1 MEQFDVVII
10 GAGPVGLS
18 AAIAAKRKGLSYVIL
33 EKGIIANSIFH
44 FPTNMVF
51 FTTADLLEIGGH
63 PFPSTARKPTRQ
75 MALDYYRLIV
85 KNENLNVRL
94 FHRVDRIDGEEGDF
108 HIFGTRTSFHQ
119 SQQFEMGCKA
129 VVVATGYF
137 DNPLGLGGIPGEDG
151 PNVSYYF
158 TDPHPFFG
166 LDVVIVG
173 AGNSG
178 AEAALELYRHGAN
191 VTLVHRH
198 PKPRDTIKYWV
209 APDLLNRIAE
219 GSIKAVMP
227 AEVTEIQLDGVVVNT
242 PEGVKKIVADHV
254 FVLTGFRPN
263 IKMLK
268 ALGIQMDSNGVASLT
283 TAYESSRH
291 GLFLVGSVGFGKY
304 TNAVFI
310 ENGREHAFIAIDEIA
325 KRLVNPNY
333 TPIRFPLEMKLKQV
347 NT

>member
-1 MEQFDVVII
+1 MEKFDVVII

-18 AAIAAKRKGLSYVIL
+18 AAISAKRHGLNYVVI
-33 EKGIIANSIFH
+33 EKGVIANSIYH

-51 FTTADLLEIGGH
+51 FTTAELLEIGGH

-85 KNENLNVRL
+85 KNENLHVRL
-94 FHRVDRIDGEEGDF
+94 KHRVDRIRGEEGNF
-108 HIFGTRTSFHQ
+108 HIIGTNTRYHREVP
-119 SQQFEMGCKA
+119 FEIEAKF
-129 VVVATGYF
+129 VVMATGYF
-137 DNPLGLGGIPGEDG
+137 DNPVGLGGIPGEDG

-158 TDPHPFFG
+158 SDPHPFFG
-166 LDVVIVG
+166 LDVVVVG

-198 PKPRDTIKYWV
+198 PKPRETIKYWV

-219 GSIKAVMP
+219 GSINALMPGEVMTI
-227 AEVTEIQLDGVVVNT
+227 EMDHVLVKT
-242 PEGVKKIVADHV
+242 PEGLKNVPADHI

-263 IKMLK
+263 IRLLE
-268 ALGIQMDSNGVASLT
+268 ALGVEMDSNGVASLT
-283 TAYESSRH
+283 TSYESSRH

-310 ENGREHAFIAIDEIA
+310 ENGREHAAIAITEIA
-325 KRLVNPNY
+325 KRIKNPSY
-333 TPIRFPLEMKLKQV
+333 RPVRVPLETKIKST
-347 NT
+347 NH